1 MTNNPEQLS
10 SRDIQRLI
18 ARAHREKSV
27 LAHQLT
33 RKMFHSLS
41 HAWRSY
47 TAPKPLGGAT

>member
-10 SRDIQRLI
+10 GRDIQRLM